1 VVWSGGLRESIWTC
15 GYWKL
20 LVRIRRRF
28 QVQDAVDF
36 RGSIP
41 AAVNRIMNV
50 DNECWDGERS
60 NWS

>member
-1 VVWSGGLRESIWTC
+1 MDMWIMEALGPYTKESPSTRCTSLR
-15 GYWKL
+15 
-20 LVRIRRRF
+20 LVT
-28 QVQDAVDF
+28 VDF

-41 AAVNRIMNV
+41 AAVNGIMNV